1 VHVATRDSFRPHR
14 LHRVLKDAHL
24 RSESGDAILLRA
36 RLAAAHA
43 HASAQ
48 LPVTYILLNPSTRF

>member
-14 LHRVLKDAHL
+14 LYRVLKDADL

-36 RLAAAHA
+36 RLAAA
-43 HASAQ
+43 Q